1 MLKWMTR
8 IRLDKNINLTWNDL
22 KTVEVCWVIQI
33 VRKKFRQLDDQNQK
47 NVDAL
52 KDMEDPLQKGAE

>member
-8 IRLDKNINLTWNDL
+8 IRLDKNINLTWHDL
-22 KTVEVCWVIQI
+22 KTVEDCWVIQI
-33 VRKKFRQLDDQNQK
+33 VRKKFRQLDGQNQK

-52 KDMEDPLQKGAE
+52 RDIEDPLQKGAE